1 MKRKFLV
8 ISAGRS
14 DYDRYYPIL
23 KCLNKKILKCIYL
36 LQKHTK
42 TKGLKTFSFI
52 DKDFS
57 IIKNKYNFNDFRKN
71 MTESFSEDL
80 SFLVKKLRR

>member
-1 MKRKFLV
+1 M
-8 ISAGRS
+8 
-14 DYDRYYPIL
+14 
-23 KCLNKKILKCIYL
+23 YL
-36 LQKHTK
+36 FITK
-42 TKGLKTFSFI
+42 AHQDERFGKTFSFI

-80 SFLVKKLRR
+80 SFW